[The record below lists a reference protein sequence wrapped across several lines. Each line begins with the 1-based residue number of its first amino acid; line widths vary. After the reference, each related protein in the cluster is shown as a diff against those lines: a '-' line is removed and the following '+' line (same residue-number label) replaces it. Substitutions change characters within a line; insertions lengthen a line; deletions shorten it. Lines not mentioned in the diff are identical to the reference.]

1 MFSEPRDW
9 SQGKALLARF
19 CQAAV
24 RLRSVEVRDERGER
38 LSIDSANARAGA
50 EALKLPKSA
59 TIKVDVA
66 KRGDPGSKQQR
77 EHTRAVA
84 AEVLAPLTET
94 QAVVDAMKCGG
105 NESVLP
111 LAVNAV
117 AKFEQPAR
125 ALFLSNGRARSEVAG
140 PGIS

>member
-1 MFSEPRDW
+1 M
-9 SQGKALLARF
+9 L
-19 CQAAV
+19 V
-24 RLRSVEVRDERGER
+24 REMLKGLVE
-38 LSIDSANARAGA
+38 
-50 EALKLPKSA
+50 
-59 TIKVDVA
+59 
-66 KRGDPGSKQQR
+66 
-77 EHTRAVA
+77 H
-84 AEVLAPLTET
+84 
-94 QAVVDAMKCGG
+94 